1 MLMKKKSK
9 LKNKINFNIIYKVA
23 CLIVLVGAIFMFQ
36 TSNVSLSNE
45 IVKTNSNPSKNLNIK
60 VMNKVVDGFKAE
72 ETAAAF
78 EESVAESTALEE
90 SKKAEEERLAKLEA
104 EKQASQANANAI
116 IASANQTAAE
126 LQSYAHSLVLSY
138 GWTEDDFLAL
148 VNLWNKESG
157 WRVNAGNASSG
168 AYGIPQ
174 ALPGSKMSSEG
185 SDWATNGET
194 QIRWGLKYI
203 AGRYG
208 SPSNAWAH
216 FLNNNWY

>member
-9 LKNKINFNIIYKVA
+9 LKNKINFNKIYKIA
-23 CLIVLVGAIFMFQ
+23 CLVVLIGVVFMFR

-45 IVKTNSNPSKNLNIK
+45 IIKTNSNPSKNLNVK
-60 VMNKVVDGFKAE
+60 VMNKVVDGFKAQ
-72 ETAAAF
+72 ETAAQV
-78 EESVAESTALEE
+78 EESIAESTAQEE
-90 SKKAEEERLAKLEA
+90 AKKAEEERLARIEA
-104 EKQASQANANAI
+104 EKKASNAQANAI
-116 IASANQTAAE
+116 IASSSQTVAE

-148 VNLWNKESG
+148 VNLWNRESG
-157 WRVNAGNASSG
+157 WRVNAGNSSSG

-185 SDWATNGET
+185 ADWATNGET

-208 SPSNAWAH
+208 SPSNAWNN
-216 FLNNNWY
+216 FLSRGWY